1 MDLRTRVT
9 LLSESADRDWSAGAP
24 PGNALGGA
32 PSGDAASRP
41 GDPVGITTVR
51 HPDHGTTRLMRVMQT
66 NACSLS
72 CGYCPTFCGGR
83 VRRTYLDPE
92 EVTRVFMD
100 AHRRGLAD
108 GLFLTSGVPGRP
120 SRMTDRMLATVDLLR
135 RREGFRGYVHL
146 KLLPGAEAAQV
157 ETAVRLSSRVSINLE
172 APGEA
177 YVRALAPE
185 KDFDGDLLPK
195 LELAGRLALARR
207 LEAPG
212 ALSTVG
218 PTTQFVVGA
227 AGEQDR
233 EILGLVARLER
244 NRLLHH
250 AHFSAFQPVVGTPL
264 EGRRSAPAAREL
276 RLYQAE
282 HHLRQYGFEY
292 DELVFGSNG
301 NLPLDA
307 DPKTAWALAHPE
319 RFPLDVARA
328 PYEALVRVP
337 GIGPTTARALVAGRR
352 RCVIRWSGDLRSAGV
367 DMARAG
373 WFLALHGRRLA
384 SAPRH
389 RQLRLFPPGEHLT
402 QAPFRTPV
410 PPCAYR

>member
-9 LLSESADRDWSAGAP
+9 LLSESGDRDWTSTAALRPGEAP
-24 PGNALGGA
+24 T
-32 PSGDAASRP
+32 RP
-41 GDPVGITTVR
+41 GDPVGITSVR
-51 HPDHGTTRLMRVMQT
+51 HPGHGVTRLMRVMQT

-83 VRRTYLDPE
+83 VRRTHLDPE

-100 AHRRGLAD
+100 THRRGLAD

-120 SRMTDRMLATVDLLR
+120 SRMTDRMLATLDLLR
-135 RREGFRGYVHL
+135 RREGFRGYIHL
-146 KLLPGAEAAQV
+146 KLLPGAEPAQV
-157 ETAVRLSSRVSINLE
+157 ESAVRLASRVSINLE
-172 APGEA
+172 APGDT
-177 YVRALAPE
+177 YVRTLAPE
-185 KDFDGDLLPK
+185 KDFAGDLLPK

-207 LEAPG
+207 RDAP
-212 ALSTVG
+212 ADSAVVG

-244 NRLLHH
+244 TRLLYH

-264 EGRRSAPAAREL
+264 EGRRSTPAAREL

-282 HHLRQYGFEY
+282 HLLRQYGFEY
-292 DELVFGSNG
+292 DELVFASDG
-301 NLPLDA
+301 NLPLDD
-307 DPKTAWALAHPE
+307 DPKTAWAFAHQE
-319 RFPLDVARA
+319 RFPIDVARA

-337 GIGPTTARALVAGRR
+337 GIGPATARALVAARR
-352 RCVIRWSGDLRSAGV
+352 GSVIRWSGDLRAAGV
-367 DMARAG
+367 DVARAG
-373 WFLALHGRRLA
+373 WFLTLRGPRLA
-384 SAPRH
+384 GARRP
-389 RQLRLFPPGEHLT
+389 RQLRLFPPGKHLT

>member
-9 LLSESADRDWSAGAP
+9 LLSESGDRDWTSSAPLRAGE
-24 PGNALGGA
+24 
-32 PSGDAASRP
+32 AARP
-41 GDPVGITTVR
+41 GDPVGITSVR
-51 HPDHGTTRLMRVMQT
+51 HPGHGVTRLMRVMQT

-83 VRRTYLDPE
+83 VRRTYLEPE

-100 AHRRGLAD
+100 THRRGLTD

-120 SRMTDRMLATVDLLR
+120 SRMTDRMLATLDLLR
-135 RREGFRGYVHL
+135 RREGFRGYIHL
-146 KLLPGAEAAQV
+146 KLLPGAEPAQV
-157 ETAVRLSSRVSINLE
+157 ESAVRLASRVSINLE
-172 APGEA
+172 APGDS

-185 KDFDGDLLPK
+185 KDFAGDLLPK

-207 LEAPG
+207 REDPAEA
-212 ALSTVG
+212 AAVG

-244 NRLLHH
+244 RRLLHH

-264 EGRRSAPAAREL
+264 EGRRSTPAAREL

-282 HHLRQYGFEY
+282 HLLRQYGFEY
-292 DELVFGSNG
+292 DELVFALDG
-301 NLPLDA
+301 NLPLDD
-307 DPKTAWALAHPE
+307 DPKTAWAEAHPE
-319 RFPLDVARA
+319 RFPIDVTRA
-328 PYEALVRVP
+328 PYETLVRVP
-337 GIGPTTARALVAGRR
+337 GIGPATARALVATRR
-352 RCVIRWSGDLRSAGV
+352 GCVIRWSGDLQAAGV
-367 DMARAG
+367 DVSRAG
-373 WFLALHGRRLA
+373 WFLMLHGRRLA
-384 SAPRH
+384 AAPRP

>member
-9 LLSESADRDWSAGAP
+9 LLSESADRDGAAGAAM
-24 PGNALGGA
+24 G
-32 PSGDAASRP
+32 SGSPLMRP
-41 GDPVGITTVR
+41 GDPVGITKVR
-51 HPDHGTTRLMRVMQT
+51 YPGQGVTRLMRVMQT

-72 CGYCPTFCGGR
+72 CGYCPTFCGGK
-83 VRRTYLDPE
+83 VQRTYLQPE
-92 EVTRVFMD
+92 EVARVFMG
-100 AHRRGLAD
+100 AHRSGLAD

-120 SRMTDRMLATVDLLR
+120 SKMTDRMLAAVDLLR

-146 KLLPGAEAAQV
+146 KLLPGAEPAQV
-157 ETAVRLSSRVSINLE
+157 ETAVRLASRVSINLE
-172 APGEA
+172 APGDA
-177 YVRALAPE
+177 YVRSLARE
-185 KDFDGDLLPK
+185 KDFAGDLLPK
-195 LELAGRLALARR
+195 LELAGRLVLERSR
-207 LEAPG
+207 LGAPSG
-212 ALSTVG
+212 LPTVG

-244 NRLLHH
+244 QHLLHH

-264 EGRRSAPAAREL
+264 EGRRATPAAREA

-282 HHLRQYGFEY
+282 HLLRQYGFEY
-292 DELVFGSNG
+292 DELIFGADG
-301 NLPLDA
+301 NLPLHD

-319 RFPLDVARA
+319 RFPIELSRA
-328 PYEALVRVP
+328 SYEALVRVP
-337 GIGPTTARALVAGRR
+337 GIGPATARALVAARR
-352 RCVIRWSGDLRSAGV
+352 RSVIRWSGDLRAAGV
-367 DMARAG
+367 DVARAA
-373 WFLALHGRRLA
+373 WFLMLRGRRLA
-384 SAPRH
+384 GAPRP